1 MRDMFGLGERE
12 STIMEVLWSAAEPV
26 TVRDVLDRLE
36 RPLAYTTVMTV
47 LDNLHNKGHVTRE
60 KVGRAFRYRA
70 AQTREAAA
78 AQMVREVLAASG
90 DAEGVLLHFAGSAS
104 PEEFTVLRR
113 ILRRG
118 GLT

>member
-1 MRDMFGLGERE
+1 VRDMFGLGERE
-12 STIMEVLWSAAEPV
+12 STIMEVLWSVAEPV
-26 TVRDVLDRLE
+26 TVRDVLDRLD

-70 AQTREAAA
+70 AQTREAVA

-104 PEEFTVLRR
+104 PEESTVLRR

>member
-12 STIMEVLWSAAEPV
+12 ATIMELLWSAAEPV

-60 KVGRAFRYRA
+60 KVGRAFQYRA
-70 AQTREAAA
+70 AE
-78 AQMVREVLAASG
+78 
-90 DAEGVLLHFAGSAS
+90 
-104 PEEFTVLRR
+104 
-113 ILRRG
+113 
-118 GLT
+118 